1 MIDASHWL
9 KILILFVSEAVIF
22 EPGIIREG
30 SETNPASITKGLL
43 RINVNL
49 VCLFFF
55 PLKIN
60 ITKVAVSG
68 CASFAFE
75 CNDLGWILI
84 IQS

>member
-22 EPGIIREG
+22 EPGILREG

-49 VCLFFF
+49 VCSFFSI
-55 PLKIN
+55 PLTIN
-60 ITKVAVSG
+60 ITKKRSLKTLYEDG
-68 CASFAFE
+68 
-75 CNDLGWILI
+75 
-84 IQS
+84 